1 MKEYKNILIAT
12 KIRLNFEPH
21 VGVFLINGKMQL
33 IGEAELSKKGKN
45 LYADIKVDIEIDEY
59 YPEVKFINTIDSLIL
74 TSTESSPLIKSIRE
88 QLS

>member
-12 KIRLNFEPH
+12 KIRLDFEPH

-45 LYADIKVDIEIDEY
+45 LYANIKV
-59 YPEVKFINTIDSLIL
+59 
-74 TSTESSPLIKSIRE
+74 
-88 QLS
+88 